1 MPLKW
6 KLCRIPALCEC
17 CFLSLWLGK
26 RIPELSGLEGMYA
39 NPLSNPVLKQGA
51 QESIREGLDLSEKE
65 TPTSLRVRFGL
76 RAVMHS

>member
-1 MPLKW
+1 
-6 KLCRIPALCEC
+6 
-17 CFLSLWLGK
+17 
-26 RIPELSGLEGMYA
+26 MYA

-76 RAVMHS
+76 RAVMHC